1 MPLIIDRLVAP
12 EPPAV
17 LGDHVAALADDDTV
31 GIGVDLDRTP
41 KRACR
46 HRVLV
51 VVKPDEQRLRD
62 GRGECMEAVER
73 GGRQQQQRRLLVLE
87 YLGDGPLPELGM
99 AVGAGMLTAAV
110 KQPRVQ
116 LLKAGEAQPR
126 REEALADNS
135 DLILDLT
142 LLSARRRRAGGGL
155 D

>member
-1 MPLIIDRLVAP
+1 
-12 EPPAV
+12 
-17 LGDHVAALADDDTV
+17 
-31 GIGVDLDRTP
+31 
-41 KRACR
+41 
-46 HRVLV
+46 
-51 VVKPDEQRLRD
+51 
-62 GRGECMEAVER
+62 MEAVER